1 MSGRPYM
8 GIPREAI
15 PWFPTIDP
23 EKCINDSVCRDF
35 CANDVFAQGDTSTLV
50 ANPLNC
56 VVGCTSRR
64 RVCPADAITFPG
76 HAEFVEALR
85 RLREQYA
92 RSPSSSEPARVHES

>member
-1 MSGRPYM
+1 MSDQSYM

-23 EKCINDSVCRDF
+23 EACLNDSECLQF
-35 CANDVFAQGDTSTLV
+35 CTNDVFVQGEKTTIV

-56 VVGCTSRR
+56 VVGCSSCTSI
-64 RVCPADAITFPG
+64 CPTDALSFPG
-76 HAEFVEALR
+76 QAEFVATLR

-92 RSPSSSEPARVHES
+92 IR

>member
-1 MSGRPYM
+1 MSARPYM

-23 EKCINDSVCRDF
+23 EKCINDGVCLEF
-35 CANDVFAQGDTSTLV
+35 CANDVFAQGDISTIV

-56 VVGCTSRR
+56 VVGCSSCM
-64 RVCPADAITFPG
+64 RVCPADALSFPDR
-76 HAEFVEALR
+76 EVFVGTLR

-92 RSPSSSEPARVHES
+92 HS